1 MIDKK
6 SMRRQYEEQVHP
18 MGVYMIT
25 SKKSDIRYIG
35 SSLNVPQTKTTLFF
49 RLSVGAMASYPQ
61 LQDLFK
67 KEGETAI
74 NFEVLEFL
82 DKHTSLEERDK
93 QLAILKQLYFEQ
105 YKEAKEI
112 RV

>member
-1 MIDKK
+1 
-6 SMRRQYEEQVHP
+6 
-18 MGVYMIT
+18 
-25 SKKSDIRYIG
+25 
-35 SSLNVPQTKTTLFF
+35 
-49 RLSVGAMASYPQ
+49 MASYPQ